1 MVGRA
6 NTSTS
11 IPDVVLRLQ
20 DSKNASKS
28 LVAPE
33 RSRATKQTWS
43 RSNTS
48 NDVPQLRR
56 QSLRRP
62 DTSRRPG
69 RGPLQQSTLE
79 PTTLAHLRLI
89 PRIVQ
94 SVRGAAV
101 RTAQGTERPQV
112 GGHQRDRKYQP
123 PHVAHGRSCPIT
135 SVLQLPRS
143 IGQQRARRWR
153 TTAQVVE
160 YFDDTRV
167 FALGSLPRSP
177 REESGLGNISAPPA
191 P

>member
-11 IPDVVLRLQ
+11 IPDVVLQLQ
-20 DSKNASKS
+20 DSKNASMS

-89 PRIVQ
+89 PRNPSIRAG
-94 SVRGAAV
+94 SCSSDSPGHRAAPGGRPSAGSEV
-101 RTAQGTERPQV
+101 STA
-112 GGHQRDRKYQP
+112 
-123 PHVAHGRSCPIT
+123 SCGPR
-135 SVLQLPRS
+135 SVLSHHLCAPAASVNRPTES
-143 IGQQRARRWR
+143 TSLANNCTSRRILR
-153 TTAQVVE
+153 
-160 YFDDTRV
+160 
-167 FALGSLPRSP
+167 
-177 REESGLGNISAPPA
+177 
-191 P
+191 

>member
-11 IPDVVLRLQ
+11 IPDVVLQLQ

-79 PTTLAHLRLI
+79 PTTLAHLQHSCSLSSVQGSSSSDSPGHRAAPGGRPSAGSEVSTASCG
-89 PRIVQ
+89 PR
-94 SVRGAAV
+94 
-101 RTAQGTERPQV
+101 
-112 GGHQRDRKYQP
+112 
-123 PHVAHGRSCPIT
+123 
-135 SVLQLPRS
+135 SVLSHHLCAPAASVNRPTES
-143 IGQQRARRWR
+143 TSLANNCTSRRILR
-153 TTAQVVE
+153 
-160 YFDDTRV
+160 
-167 FALGSLPRSP
+167 
-177 REESGLGNISAPPA
+177 
-191 P
+191 